1 MGEPSDL
8 SRPDQQTSSA
18 FRSLARSQITIL
30 QLFAEQS
37 TRSRPGHFAPKSA
50 GAGIALIAFLAVAEV
65 IPVASTLGACPRF
78 FTAHLVLRALPG
90 AIQQAS
96 SLWLAPA
103 AMLLLAIALA
113 PALKRGLRLV
123 PAAMLVAGLSFFPIA
138 AYIHNAQ
145 SVGPL
150 WLLLG
155 LVWLGANLW
164 FRDVDY
170 FYATVLSA
178 LIWDLGAGVQGLLYT
193 IGGLPEPYGNGVSPI
208 FVTAADCAGIVV
220 VIFCWAKRLDPER
233 PLMALPGPLPGLLKR
248 TR

>member
-1 MGEPSDL
+1 VRSPCNRL
-8 SRPDQQTSSA
+8 S
-18 FRSLARSQITIL
+18 
-30 QLFAEQS
+30 AEQS
-37 TRSRPGHFAPKSA
+37 ASSRLGQFAPKTA

-78 FTAHLVLRALPG
+78 FTAHLVLGALPQT
-90 AIQQAS
+90 IQRAS

-103 AMLLLAIALA
+103 AALLLAIALA
-113 PALKRGLRLV
+113 PALERGLRFI
-123 PAAMLVAGLSFFPIA
+123 PSAMLVAGLGFFPIA
-138 AYIHNAQ
+138 ACIHNAE
-145 SVGPL
+145 SAGPL

-178 LIWDLGAGVQGLLYT
+178 LIWDLGAGVQGLLYSM
-193 IGGLPEPYGNGVSPI
+193 GGLPEPYGNGVSPI
-208 FVTAADCAGIVV
+208 FVTAADCAAIVV
-220 VIFCWAKRLDPER
+220 VIFCWVRRLDPER
-233 PLMALPGPLPGLLKR
+233 PLMILPSPLPDLLKR